1 MITREDLIV
10 LKEEILK
17 TKKPK
22 ETYVQID
29 YGDRIEKVPVCIIIN
44 PKAKQR
50 FITSGI
56 IPITVK
62 EIWKIIKGKN
72 SFREQQESIGRY
84 ILEAVK
90 FYQTAENTRKLFDGD
105 YIDIS

>member
-44 PKAKQR
+44 PNLWKPSKR
-50 FITSGI
+50 HSSGTLWQLI
-56 IPITVK
+56 SYHNKGCSFGITVMP
-62 EIWKIIKGKN
+62 
-72 SFREQQESIGRY
+72 S
-84 ILEAVK
+84 
-90 FYQTAENTRKLFDGD
+90 
-105 YIDIS
+105 